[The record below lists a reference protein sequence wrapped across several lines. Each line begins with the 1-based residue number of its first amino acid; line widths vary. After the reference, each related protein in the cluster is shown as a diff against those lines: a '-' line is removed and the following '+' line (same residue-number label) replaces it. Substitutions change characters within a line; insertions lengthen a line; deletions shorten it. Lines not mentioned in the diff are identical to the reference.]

1 MSSIIEEIQ
10 QYLVH
15 YRAGLKGA
23 PVPLDRLTVEDV
35 SLLKGCQVRSSK
47 TQELD
52 YKRGWTKL
60 AKAQKLN
67 RLMDYHA
74 RLTTDY
80 ELSSEQQ
87 TQLKTLF
94 YGSDF
99 DQRVCYNVNEGIVS
113 SIQGLKRDK
122 DGIFYLEKE
131 SETGGSKVLILDI
144 TKRKTI
150 TSMPREAPLIRKFE
164 PIESSKLSNDRIKV
178 KPIIKRKN

>member
-1 MSSIIEEIQ
+1 MFYMPGIIEEIQ
-10 QYLVH
+10 QYLVQ
-15 YRAGLKGA
+15 YCATLQGTD
-23 PVPLDRLTVEDV
+23 VPLDRLTVEDV
-35 SLLKGCQVRSSK
+35 SLLKGCQVRSN

-80 ELSSEQQ
+80 QLSADQQ
-87 TQLKTLF
+87 TQLKALF

-99 DQRVCYNVNEGIVS
+99 DRRISYNVNEGTVA

-131 SETGGSKVLILDI
+131 SETGPSKVLILDI
-144 TKRKTI
+144 TKRKQATQ
-150 TSMPREAPLIRKFE
+150 TPVIRKFE
-164 PIESSKLSNDRIKV
+164 PISMDKLSEDRIKV